1 MYPRTFPPSVPVSLA
16 RAGPPYGGPRSGGG
30 GWYKRGGWCPSSLLS
45 LLLELVGG
53 LPQQLPIVYP
63 YLSLSIL
70 LHFDYRR
77 PKAPTLA
84 TVRVDWNVSHALWV
98 LTFAPR
104 ASQPSRE
111 PRVCDQDFCLSFNYI
126 RKDKMPIMNTTVK
139 EEENVRL
146 SNRSV
151 NKMIYTKSNN
161 K

>member
-1 MYPRTFPPSVPVSLA
+1 MVIESVAGLSLVGTCGMYPRTFPPSVPVSLA

-77 PKAPTLA
+77 SKAPTLA
-84 TVRVDWNVSHALWV
+84 TVVRVDWNVSHAL
-98 LTFAPR
+98 
-104 ASQPSRE
+104 
-111 PRVCDQDFCLSFNYI
+111 
-126 RKDKMPIMNTTVK
+126 
-139 EEENVRL
+139 
-146 SNRSV
+146 
-151 NKMIYTKSNN
+151 
-161 K
+161 